1 MIYRLTTKATK
12 QYLFLLLQR
21 DGRLS
26 RRHAV
31 GLDLGCNR
39 MQNRPVFATRRYVG
53 VDLDQPALDAGKRK
67 YPEAEA
73 IHCSIDDHDKYPS
86 ADFVVCVQVFSKH
99 YAFDKAVPAL
109 IGVCGKVNKGGTLLV
124 NFGKKNMN
132 ELDAIRA
139 VLRERFET
147 VDEVPYGIS
156 QKNSYL
162 APIVA
167 SLAYLLRRKPR
178 TVQKHYFRCQGRV

>member
-26 RRHAV
+26 RQYDV

-53 VDLDQPALDAGKRK
+53 VDLDQAALEAGKRK
-67 YPEAEA
+67 YPEAET
-73 IHCSIDDHDKYPS
+73 IHCSIDDHDKYP
-86 ADFVVCVQVFSKH
+86 AGDFVVCVQVFSKH
-99 YAFDKAVPAL
+99 YSFDKAVPAL
-109 IGVCGKVNKGGTLLV
+109 IGVCDKVKKGGTLLI
-124 NFGKKNMN
+124 NFGKKNMG

-139 VLRERFET
+139 VLRERFKT
-147 VDEVPYGIS
+147 VDEVAYGIS

-162 APIVA
+162 APVVA
-167 SLAYLLRRKPR
+167 TLVYVLRLKPR
-178 TVQKHYFRCQGRV
+178 TVQKHYFRCQGRI